1 MPIDVEELESKGT
14 EVKTIQNRKAQDAVL
29 GHLKKH
35 KKQAFTQKEL
45 ADALDMRPQQIR
57 QCCMALGKKEL
68 VIRKQLD
75 VPTEKGT
82 EARIFW
88 TLKQ

>member
-1 MPIDVEELESKGT
+1 MPIDVDELNTNGT

-29 GHLKKH
+29 KHLKKN
-35 KKQAFTQKEL
+35 KTQAFTQKEL
-45 ADALDMRPQQIR
+45 AVALEMRPQQIR

-68 VIRKQLD
+68 VIRKQVE

-82 EARIFW
+82 ESRIFW
-88 TLKQ
+88 TLNQ